1 MTISNKT
8 ILEHNFLAEM
18 YEDDYFPNFLVDKAK
33 QILLDLCQ
41 AIEQQQPGDLSEQYS
56 LTHAATERINQLE
69 AEFEANDSEIETAAR
84 ECFGDEFYTI
94 ANAYGF
100 ADADGE
106 TLIATRDWCFYITVG
121 AFNV

>member
-8 ILEHNFLAEM
+8 ILEHNFLAEL

-41 AIEQQQPGDLSEQYS
+41 AIEQQQPGDLSELYS

-84 ECFGDEFYTI
+84 DCLGDEFYTI
-94 ANAYGF
+94 AEAYGF

-106 TLIATRDWCFYITVG
+106 TLIATRDW
-121 AFNV
+121 